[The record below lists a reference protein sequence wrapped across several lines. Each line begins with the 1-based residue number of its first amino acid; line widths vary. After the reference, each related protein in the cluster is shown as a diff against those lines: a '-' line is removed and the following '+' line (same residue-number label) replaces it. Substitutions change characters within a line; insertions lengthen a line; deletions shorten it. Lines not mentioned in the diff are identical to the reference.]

1 MTMFKPNAKMS
12 LNAIE
17 SKLLLRLPDFC
28 KILRALFSLFRIQ
41 YNVYTNNEMVMKYIA
56 AKGTQQKKALRKNH

>member
-1 MTMFKPNAKMS
+1 MS

-17 SKLLLRLPDFC
+17 SKLLLRLPGFC

-56 AKGTQQKKALRKNH
+56 AKETQ